1 MFTAELELKEPSHG
15 STMMAVGNQQKE
27 KVTKVDLL
35 LMTHNPRTVNYCL
48 KCTNHIPDTGVCPH
62 CLSSQ
67 TEVLKATFVI
77 QRGNSALQFPTFA
90 KDSSFENI

>member
-48 KCTNHIPDTGVCPH
+48 KCTS
-62 CLSSQ
+62 L
-67 TEVLKATFVI
+67 VLATNSKFKETKLYQAPSKHYSCVKCHAMKA
-77 QRGNSALQFPTFA
+77 
-90 KDSSFENI
+90 